1 MEKDTG
7 SAEWL
12 HSDGTIML
20 EKAFKTYFKALHAYA
35 CTIVKDDALAED
47 IVQQMFFK
55 LWEKK
60 ERITVN
66 QSLAAYLY
74 RAVYH
79 DSLNHLKHAKV
90 KQAYQQHAVYHQ
102 SGHTSKTADKL
113 LLGELEQQLY
123 LAMNELPE
131 QCRTIFQ
138 MSRFEMLKYQEIAD
152 RLGIAVKTVENQVGK
167 ALRILRGRLVD
178 FLPLLILLFNR

>member
-1 MEKDTG
+1 MHMETG
-7 SAEWL
+7 SVDLL
-12 HSDGTIML
+12 HTDGTIIL
-20 EKAFKTYFKALHAYA
+20 EKAFKTHFKGLHAYA
-35 CTIVKDDALAED
+35 STIVKDGIAAEE

-55 LWEKK
+55 LWERK

-79 DSLNHLKHAKV
+79 DSLNYLKHEKV
-90 KQAYQQHAVYHQ
+90 KQAYQNYAVHHQ
-102 SGHTSKTADKL
+102 TGYADRTADKL
-113 LLGELEQQLY
+113 LLGELEQKLHA
-123 LAMNELPE
+123 AMNELPE

-167 ALRILRGRLVD
+167 ALRILRGKLVD
-178 FLPLLILLFNR
+178 FLPLLLLLFNR